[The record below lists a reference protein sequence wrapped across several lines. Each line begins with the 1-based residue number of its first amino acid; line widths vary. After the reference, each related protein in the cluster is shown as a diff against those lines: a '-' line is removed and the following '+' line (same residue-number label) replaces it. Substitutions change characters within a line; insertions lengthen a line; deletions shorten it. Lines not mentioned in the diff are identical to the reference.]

1 MKSFTYELKE
11 VIGKGSFGTVYRG
24 ITNTGDE
31 IALKMVRINNSVM
44 KSMISR
50 EIAVLSQLNHPNILK
65 FLDSKI
71 ENEDK
76 YWIATE
82 YCEGGDLEQYIEKSA
97 SIKKETILFW
107 FKELLSA
114 LSYLQEQ
121 NKMHRDLKPANFYL
135 NSKDVNKA
143 NIKIGDFGFAKTLS
157 GNLCESKLGTP
168 LYMAPELLNGG
179 KYDSKADVWSLGC
192 IIYELIEGEP
202 LYNARSIG
210 ELINLQK
217 EIPSF
222 SDKFTD
228 DEKNVILAM
237 VQYDSNFRP
246 DFTQLYNCQFTQ
258 SIRRVFDQPNVSIS
272 RMCVQRDFMNKLL
285 VNIDIKVRNIIKLYN
300 SLSLAEHKDCLAWF
314 FAKYCNRIIADV
326 EDKIKKLLTPAPNEI
341 LYNFDMA
348 KEKHNTFMSENRIDL
363 KVSNLNES
371 TINEFIAKLMET
383 VFELDQELQ
392 YLYVEVGMSF
402 DRTNELLY
410 EFYDMNRPPEIN

>member
-121 NKMHRDLKPANFYL
+121 NKMHRDLKPHNFL
-135 NSKDVNKA
+135 FSKEGELKLC
-143 NIKIGDFGFAKTLS
+143 DFGFS
-157 GNLCESKLGTP
+157 RP
-168 LYMAPELLNGG
+168 LP
-179 KYDSKADVWSLGC
+179 
-192 IIYELIEGEP
+192 
-202 LYNARSIG
+202 
-210 ELINLQK
+210 
-217 EIPSF
+217 
-222 SDKFTD
+222 
-228 DEKNVILAM
+228 
-237 VQYDSNFRP
+237 
-246 DFTQLYNCQFTQ
+246 
-258 SIRRVFDQPNVSIS
+258 
-272 RMCVQRDFMNKLL
+272 
-285 VNIDIKVRNIIKLYN
+285 
-300 SLSLAEHKDCLAWF
+300 
-314 FAKYCNRIIADV
+314 
-326 EDKIKKLLTPAPNEI
+326 
-341 LYNFDMA
+341 
-348 KEKHNTFMSENRIDL
+348 
-363 KVSNLNES
+363 
-371 TINEFIAKLMET
+371 
-383 VFELDQELQ
+383 
-392 YLYVEVGMSF
+392 
-402 DRTNELLY
+402 
-410 EFYDMNRPPEIN
+410 